1 MLAMQ
6 IINTLLPVF
15 LIIAVGAFLRKIK
28 FFSDE
33 LVAGLNRLVFW
44 VGLPC
49 LLFYKIATAEHNYEV
64 AGKTTLVMIAG
75 TLGSIILAYIVAF
88 IIRIRPRAVGTFV
101 QGTFLGNLYYVGLAL
116 LIYIFAGADSRTS
129 AEMENV
135 AILVLALLVPIH
147 NIGSVIVLLAS
158 QHKLD
163 RYAPARIAR
172 EIIANP
178 LFLACAAGIIYSY
191 IFPPLPLAI
200 TRSFSAVG
208 QVSLPLALIGI
219 GAVLAQSKIAGS
231 GIPALAASIIKVAI
245 SPIVGLWAARLIG
258 LGAGETKIALI
269 FLACPTAVTSYVVAE
284 QLGGDE
290 ELSAAIIVVS
300 TILSIISLSVVIGLF

>member
-15 LIIAVGAFLRKIK
+15 LMIVVGVFLRKIK

-33 LVAGLNRLVFW
+33 FVDGLNRLVFW

-49 LLFYKIATAEHNYEV
+49 LLFDKIVTAEHSYGV

-75 TLGSIILAYIVAF
+75 TLGSVILAYIVAF
-88 IIRIRPRAVGTFV
+88 IIRIPSRAVGTFV

-116 LIYIFAGADSRTS
+116 LIYNFAGADSKAS
-129 AEMENV
+129 ARMENV
-135 AILVLALLVPIH
+135 AMLVLALLVPIH
-147 NIGSVIVLLAS
+147 NIASIVVLLAS

-172 EIIANP
+172 AAIANP
-178 LFLACAAGIIYSY
+178 IFLACVAGIIYSY
-191 IFPPLPLAI
+191 VFPPLPLVI
-200 TRSFSAVG
+200 TRSCEAVG
-208 QVSLPLALIGI
+208 QASLPLALIGI

-231 GIPALAASIIKVAI
+231 GVPALIASIIKVAV
-245 SPIVGLWAARLIG
+245 SPIVGFWAARWIG
-258 LGAGETKIALI
+258 LEAAETKIALL
-269 FLACPTAVTSYVVAE
+269 FLACPTAVASYVVAE

-300 TILSIISLSVVIGLF
+300 TILAIISLSVVIGLF

>member
-1 MLAMQ
+1 MQ

-15 LIIAVGAFLRKIK
+15 LIIALGAFLRKIK

-33 LVAGLNRLVFW
+33 FVAGLNRLVFW

-49 LLFYKIATAEHNYEV
+49 LLFYKIATAEYNYQV
-64 AGKTTLVMIAG
+64 AGKTTLVMVVGVLCCTVI
-75 TLGSIILAYIVAF
+75 AYIVAF
-88 IIRIRPRAVGTFV
+88 IIRIPPRAVGTFV
-101 QGTFLGNLYYVGLAL
+101 QGTFRGNLYYVGLAL
-116 LIYIFAGADSRTS
+116 IIYIFAGADSRAS
-129 AEMENV
+129 AQMENV
-135 AILVLALLVPIH
+135 AILVLALLVPVY

-163 RYAPARIAR
+163 RYIPARIAN
-172 EIIANP
+172 ETIANP
-178 LFLACAAGIIYSY
+178 LFIACAAGAIYSY
-191 IFPPLPLAI
+191 VFPPLPLVIA
-200 TRSFSAVG
+200 RSCDAVG
-208 QVSLPLALIGI
+208 QISLPLALIGI

-231 GIPALAASIIKVAI
+231 GIPAFAASIIKVAV
-245 SPIVGLWAARLIG
+245 SPIVGFWAAHLIG

-269 FLACPTAVTSYVVAE
+269 FLACPTAVASYVVAE

-300 TILSIISLSVVIGLF
+300 TVLSIISLSVVIGLF